1 MRGPSDGDQDGASHR
16 QREDK
21 MNQRQ
26 KPLLCRLGRHH
37 WHTEHND
44 EGQAYLLCDR
54 CGKDRDSFHLSDSAT
69 FF

>member
-1 MRGPSDGDQDGASHR
+1 
-16 QREDK
+16 